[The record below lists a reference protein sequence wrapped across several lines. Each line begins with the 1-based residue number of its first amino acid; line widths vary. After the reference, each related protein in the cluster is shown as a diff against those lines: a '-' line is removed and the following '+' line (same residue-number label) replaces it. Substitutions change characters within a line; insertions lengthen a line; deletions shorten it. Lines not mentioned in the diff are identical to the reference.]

1 MKIIDTVEPTAT
13 TATTEEKETTVTDGT
28 SFSTGTTDGVY
39 SKVPFFVPN
48 P

>member
-1 MKIIDTVEPTAT
+1 MKIIDTVGPTAT

-28 SFSTGTTDGVY
+28 SFLTGTTDATY